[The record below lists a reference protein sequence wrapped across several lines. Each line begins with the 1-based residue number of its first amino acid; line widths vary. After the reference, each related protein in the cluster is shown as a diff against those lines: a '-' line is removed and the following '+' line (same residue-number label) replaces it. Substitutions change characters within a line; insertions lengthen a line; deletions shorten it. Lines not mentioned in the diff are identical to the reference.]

1 MIKKASL
8 ILLILLFIATQVLL
22 PLTIVNNKNI
32 QKIYKITKIKEIP
45 TEKRKIPTEIWNI
58 KIPKINLIAPIK
70 DGTEVDILNKYV
82 GHFTDSGYI
91 LGNISLAA
99 HNRGYPVNYFKDL
112 KKLKIGDEIIYEYK
126 DLKMTYKIN
135 QIKII
140 QDTDVKVVE
149 NTKENKITLITC
161 VENKPEKR
169 MCIQGILII

>member
-45 TEKRKIPTEIWNI
+45 TEKRQFSTEIWNI
-58 KIPKINLIAPIK
+58 KIPNINLIAPIK

-135 QIKII
+135 QIRII
-140 QDTDVKVVE
+140 QDTDVEVVE

-161 VENKPEKR
+161 TVPKGGRIAESVVKYSS
-169 MCIQGILII
+169 

>member
-45 TEKRKIPTEIWNI
+45 TEKRKFSTEIWNI
-58 KIPKINLIAPIK
+58 KIPNINLIAPIK

-135 QIKII
+135 QIRII
-140 QDTDVKVVE
+140 QDTDVEVVE

-161 VENKPEKR
+161 VENLS
-169 MCIQGILII
+169 LIHI

>member
-45 TEKRKIPTEIWNI
+45 TEKRQFSTEIWNI
-58 KIPKINLIAPIK
+58 KIPNINLIAPIK

-135 QIKII
+135 QIRII
-140 QDTDVKVVE
+140 Q
-149 NTKENKITLITC
+149 NKY
-161 VENKPEKR
+161 R
-169 MCIQGILII
+169 II